1 MDFDAIVVGAG
12 HAGIEASLALARL
25 DFRTLLITQH
35 LDAIGRLSCNPAVG
49 GLAKGNMV
57 REIDALG
64 GEMGRLIDKTMI
76 QFRVLNKSRGP
87 AVQAP
92 RAQADKAAYHLE
104 AKHSLELQ
112 KNLHI
117 FQDTVVDLSLDTAG
131 RELRGVVTERGK
143 RFSAR
148 AVVVTTGTFLNG
160 RVFIGEYRADAGR
173 LGEPAA
179 HGLDR
184 ILRQV
189 GFRMGRL
196 KTGTP
201 ARVHRGSVDFERME
215 PQFGDAELRPFSF
228 SRQRVDRPTLPCYI
242 TFTGEQTHRIIEE
255 NMHRSPLYSGEI
267 VGSGPRYCP
276 SIEDKVVK
284 FPDRTRHQIFVE
296 PEGAHTEEMYL
307 NGISSSLPEDVQEQ
321 FIHTIPGLEH
331 AEIMRPGYAVEYDYV
346 DPSQLYPTLEAK
358 MVSGLY
364 LAGQTNGSSGYE
376 EAAAQG
382 LVAGINAARKL
393 RGEDPF
399 ILTRAE
405 AYIGVLVDD
414 LVTLGTEE
422 PYRMFTSRAEHRI
435 SLRHDSSDVR
445 LFEKGYEVGLH
456 SDEQLERFRRKRD
469 GIEEI
474 KELLRRRHL
483 QGGEEVPAGGDAAP
497 DEDSSAGDGAA
508 AGGNARRGGGTA
520 VSEGGQSDK
529 PASAPRRGSANSA
542 GKSFY
547 QLLKK
552 PEISLRSLAEL
563 EPRIR
568 ELIPEGQSGQE
579 WLYQVELDVK
589 YEGYVARQ
597 ERQIRQF
604 EKLEK
609 LRIPDDFDYEAL
621 RGISNEAK
629 QKLQTIRP
637 MSVGQAARIPGVRNS
652 DIALLTVMLDRGR
665 RPVPSA

>member
-12 HAGIEASLALARL
+12 HAGTEASLALARL
-25 DFRTLLITQH
+25 NYQTLLVTQH

-64 GEMGRLIDKTMI
+64 GEMGHLIDATMI

-92 RAQADKAAYHLE
+92 RAQADKAAYHLK
-104 AKHSLELQ
+104 AKHTLELQ

-117 FQDTVVDLSLDTAG
+117 YQDTVVDLMLDSAG
-131 RELRGVVTERGK
+131 RAVHGVVTERGK
-143 RFSAR
+143 RFSAG

-160 RVFIGEYRADAGR
+160 RIFIGEYRASAGR

-179 HGLDR
+179 HGLERVLSD
-184 ILRQV
+184 V

-201 ARVHRGSVDFERME
+201 ARVHRRSVDFGRME
-215 PQFGDAELRPFSF
+215 PQFGDDDVVPFSF
-228 SRQRVDRPTLPCYI
+228 SDRGVERPMLPCFI
-242 TFTGEQTHRIIEE
+242 TFTNERTHAIIRE

-276 SIEDKVVK
+276 SLEDKVVK
-284 FPDRTRHQIFVE
+284 FPDRDRHQIFVE
-296 PEGAHTEEMYL
+296 PEGADTEEMYL
-307 NGISSSLPEDVQEQ
+307 NGISSSLPEEVQEA
-321 FIHTIPGLEH
+321 FIHTVPGLEH
-331 AEIMRPGYAVEYDYV
+331 AEVMRPGYAVEYDYI

-382 LVAGINAARKL
+382 LIAGINAARKL
-393 RGEDPF
+393 AGEEPF
-399 ILTRAE
+399 ILSRTE

-414 LVTLGTEE
+414 LVTLGTKE

-435 SLRHDSSDVR
+435 SLRHDSSDMR
-445 LFEKGYEVGLH
+445 LFEKGYGLGLH
-456 SDEQLERFRRKRD
+456 SQEQLERFEAKRQ
-469 GIEEI
+469 GIDEI
-474 KELLRRRHL
+474 KELLRTRHL
-483 QGGEEVPAGGDAAP
+483 NGGDNWAAV
-497 DEDSSAGDGAA
+497 AA
-508 AGGNARRGGGTA
+508 ATA
-520 VSEGGQSDK
+520 DAQ
-529 PASAPRRGSANSA
+529 SAPVS
-542 GKSFY
+542 KSFY

-552 PEISLRSLAEL
+552 PEVTLAQLAEL
-563 EPRIR
+563 EPAIA
-568 ELIPEGQSGQE
+568 EGRPAS
-579 WLYQVELDVK
+579 WLNQVELDVK

-609 LRIPDDFDYEAL
+609 LRIPEDFNYDAL
-621 RGISNEAK
+621 RGLSNEAK
-629 QKLQTIRP
+629 EKLAEIRP
-637 MSVGQAARIPGVRNS
+637 MSVGQAARIPGIRNA
-652 DIALLTVMLDRGR
+652 DVALLTVTLDRGR

>member
-25 DFRTLLITQH
+25 NYQTLLVTQH

-64 GEMGRLIDKTMI
+64 GEMGHLIDATMI

-92 RAQADKAAYHLE
+92 RAQADKAAYHLK
-104 AKHSLELQ
+104 AKHTLELQ

-117 FQDTVVDLSLDTAG
+117 YQDTVVDLMLDSAG
-131 RELRGVVTERGK
+131 RAVDGVVTERGK
-143 RFSAR
+143 RFSAG

-160 RVFIGEYRADAGR
+160 RIFIGEYRASAGR

-179 HGLDR
+179 HGLERVLSD
-184 ILRQV
+184 V

-201 ARVHRGSVDFERME
+201 ARVHRRSVDFGRME
-215 PQFGDAELRPFSF
+215 PQFGDDDVVPFSF
-228 SRQRVDRPTLPCYI
+228 SDRAVERPMLPCFI
-242 TFTGEQTHRIIEE
+242 TFTNERTHAIIRE

-276 SIEDKVVK
+276 SLEDKVVK
-284 FPDRTRHQIFVE
+284 FPDRDRHQIFVE
-296 PEGAHTEEMYL
+296 PEGADTEEMYL
-307 NGISSSLPEDVQEQ
+307 NGISSSLPEEVQEA
-321 FIHTIPGLEH
+321 FIHTVPGLEH
-331 AEIMRPGYAVEYDYV
+331 AEVMRPGYAVEYDYI

-382 LVAGINAARKL
+382 LIAGINAARKL
-393 RGEDPF
+393 AGEEPF
-399 ILTRAE
+399 ILSRTE

-414 LVTLGTEE
+414 LVTLGTKE

-435 SLRHDSSDVR
+435 SLRHDSSDMR
-445 LFEKGYEVGLH
+445 LFEKGYGLGLH
-456 SDEQLERFRRKRD
+456 SQEQLERFEAKRQ
-469 GIEEI
+469 GIDEI
-474 KELLRRRHL
+474 KELLRTRHL
-483 QGGEEVPAGGDAAP
+483 NGGDNWAAV
-497 DEDSSAGDGAA
+497 AA
-508 AGGNARRGGGTA
+508 ATA
-520 VSEGGQSDK
+520 DAQ
-529 PASAPRRGSANSA
+529 SAPVS
-542 GKSFY
+542 KSFY

-552 PEISLRSLAEL
+552 PEVTLAQLAEL
-563 EPRIR
+563 EPAIA
-568 ELIPEGQSGQE
+568 EGRPAS
-579 WLYQVELDVK
+579 WLNQVELDVK

-609 LRIPDDFDYEAL
+609 LRIPEDFNYDAL
-621 RGISNEAK
+621 RGLSNEAK
-629 QKLQTIRP
+629 EKLAEIRP
-637 MSVGQAARIPGVRNS
+637 MSVGQAARIPGIRNA
-652 DIALLTVMLDRGR
+652 DVALLTVTLDRGR

>member
-25 DFRTLLITQH
+25 NYQTLLVTQH

-64 GEMGRLIDKTMI
+64 GEMGHLIDATMI

-92 RAQADKAAYHLE
+92 RAQADKAAYHLK
-104 AKHSLELQ
+104 AKHTLELQ

-117 FQDTVVDLSLDTAG
+117 YQDTVVDLMLDSAG
-131 RELRGVVTERGK
+131 RAVHGVVTERGK
-143 RFSAR
+143 RFSAG

-160 RVFIGEYRADAGR
+160 RIFIGEYRASAGR

-179 HGLDR
+179 HGLERVLSD
-184 ILRQV
+184 V

-201 ARVHRGSVDFERME
+201 ARVHRRSVDFGRME
-215 PQFGDAELRPFSF
+215 PQFGDDDVVPFSF
-228 SRQRVDRPTLPCYI
+228 SDRAVERPMLPCFI
-242 TFTGEQTHRIIEE
+242 TFTNERTHAIIRE

-276 SIEDKVVK
+276 SLEDKVVK
-284 FPDRTRHQIFVE
+284 FPDRDRHQIFVE
-296 PEGAHTEEMYL
+296 PEGADTEEMYL
-307 NGISSSLPEDVQEQ
+307 NGISSSLPEEVQEA
-321 FIHTIPGLEH
+321 FIHTVPGLEH
-331 AEIMRPGYAVEYDYV
+331 AEVMRPGYAVEYDYI

-382 LVAGINAARKL
+382 LIAGINAARKL
-393 RGEDPF
+393 AGEEPF
-399 ILTRAE
+399 ILSRTE

-414 LVTLGTEE
+414 LVTLGTKE

-435 SLRHDSSDVR
+435 SLRHDSSDMR
-445 LFEKGYEVGLH
+445 LFEKGYGLGLH
-456 SDEQLERFRRKRD
+456 SQEQLERFEAKRQ
-469 GIEEI
+469 GIDEI
-474 KELLRRRHL
+474 KELLRTRHL
-483 QGGEEVPAGGDAAP
+483 NGGDNWAAV
-497 DEDSSAGDGAA
+497 AA
-508 AGGNARRGGGTA
+508 ATA
-520 VSEGGQSDK
+520 DAQ
-529 PASAPRRGSANSA
+529 SAPVS
-542 GKSFY
+542 KSFY

-552 PEISLRSLAEL
+552 PEVTLAQLAEL
-563 EPRIR
+563 EPAIA
-568 ELIPEGQSGQE
+568 EGRPTS
-579 WLYQVELDVK
+579 WLNQVELDVK

-609 LRIPDDFDYEAL
+609 LRIPEDFNYDAL
-621 RGISNEAK
+621 RGLSNEAK
-629 QKLQTIRP
+629 EKLAEIRP
-637 MSVGQAARIPGVRNS
+637 MSVGQAARIPGIRNA
-652 DIALLTVMLDRGR
+652 DVALLTVTLDRGR